1 MLAEFGWAE
10 STWANRLAQVRKWLT
25 FCDEDGRD
33 PLPAEEGDVLAFIG
47 YLALE
52 GRVGPQ
58 SVRQYVSA
66 VSRYHV
72 NHGFASP
79 TLTDTVRDLMAAYA
93 RKSDRSGSDHL
104 LRAGCPAS
112 LMKKVLEAGLAADD
126 PSDVGC
132 CAMTVFAF
140 IFQCRAVTVAH
151 LQESDMAL
159 TAD

>member
-1 MLAEFGWAE
+1 MAGILCRQKKEMFWH
-10 STWANRLAQVRKWLT
+10 SLVTWLWR
-25 FCDEDGRD
+25 G
-33 PLPAEEGDVLAFIG
+33 
-47 YLALE
+47 
-52 GRVGPQ
+52 VGPQ